1 MRNQIHYRQ
10 LDRSASF
17 VFSCYNKNKNY
28 QMSYPLCYYSN
39 RPASGGPPPSQ
50 QMSGRQSPWRICCL
64 EIPRKSVFQS
74 PHRYQTSGL
83 YCESVKHYCQQSAL
97 PRILHRIWLFAR
109 YYVISTDLCTIIQLL
124 CVQTS

>member
-1 MRNQIHYRQ
+1 MVWFCSEVKYEKPNSLQQ
-10 LDRSASF
+10 LDRSAYF

-97 PRILHRIWLFAR
+97 LQGHYTEYDYLPDIMWLAQT
-109 YYVISTDLCTIIQLL
+109 YVL
-124 CVQTS
+124 